1 MVWTIVCVICV
12 AAAVYPTVGVFVGV
26 LAGAPVGYLVG
37 ALDGARVGARVGA
50 EVGAEVP
57 EPEPEPEPERL
68 GRGFGALE
76 PEAITAVHRRRRAVV
91 LETIAMM
98 FSFHS
103 PTTLSKM
110 ILVILVGF

>member
-50 EVGAEVP
+50 EVP

-68 GRGFGALE
+68 GDGFGALE

-98 FSFHS
+98 FFTRS
-103 PTTLSKM
+103 PGVRKRFGTKVCS
-110 ILVILVGF
+110 